1 MEIRTRFAPSPT
13 GFLHIGG
20 LRTALY
26 NYIFAKQNNG
36 SFILRIEDTDQNR
49 LVENA
54 TSQIINSLKDFNIDF
69 DEGPEFNENYGSY
82 KQSERLGIYKEHYIR
97 LIENDSAYLCIVRKD
112 KSLFP
117 VKSKTL
123 ALDRIN
129 WRYGGDNQ
137 EFGYHDPFVIK
148 LKIPSNGTLK
158 AYDKLRGEVQFD
170 LSLIDDPIIIKSDGF
185 PTYHFANVV
194 DDHLMRIS
202 HVIRGEEWLPSLP
215 KHILLYNYFNWD
227 PPQFIHLP
235 LLLNPDKSKL
245 SKRQGDVN
253 VEDFLAKGYIKECII
268 NFISLLGWNP
278 KDENEIFSINELM
291 KNFSIKNIQKS
302 GAIFDI
308 QKLNWMNSQYIKNLN
323 DDLFLKISKGYLPDW
338 YFDIKDSSKRSLILM
353 FIKSRIT
360 KLNEIKENLDPFN
373 NEYEIIDKDILKS
386 ISLTE
391 SKSLYKFWLEHL
403 ENIDNI
409 DEIFINNLIKKTSE
423 QLDMKIKEIYPKIR
437 AILYGSF
444 HGPDIYTIVAILG
457 IDETLRRLKINY

>member
-1 MEIRTRFAPSPT
+1 MKVRTRFAPSPT

-54 TSQIINSLKDFNIDF
+54 TFNLIKALDSFDLLF
-69 DEGPEFNENYGSY
+69 DEGPDKNETYGPY
-82 KQSERLGIYKEHYIR
+82 YQSQRLDIYKTYYLK
-97 LIENDSAYLCIVRKD
+97 LINDKNAYVCIEKNNDLLPENNVEKAIKI
-112 KSLFP
+112 
-117 VKSKTL
+117 
-123 ALDRIN
+123 IN
-129 WRYGGDNQ
+129 DNKIN
-137 EFGYHDPFVIK
+137 FVIK
-148 LKIPSNGTLK
+148 LKVNSNKILK
-158 AYDKLRGEVQFD
+158 AYDQIRGTVKFD

-194 DDHLMRIS
+194 DDHLMQIS

-227 PPQFIHLP
+227 IPKFIHLP

-278 KDENEIFSINELM
+278 KNENEIFSINQLL
-291 KNFSIKNIQKS
+291 KIFSIKNIQKS
-302 GAIFDI
+302 GAVFDI
-308 QKLNWMNSQYIKNLN
+308 QKLNWMNAQYIKNLN
-323 DDLFLKISKGYLPDW
+323 DDLFLKISKKYLPDW
-338 YFDIKDSSKRSLILM
+338 YFSINDSAKRSLILM
-353 FIKSRIT
+353 FIKNRIT
-360 KLNEIKENLDPFN
+360 KLDEIQENIDPFN
-373 NEYEIIDKDILKS
+373 NEYEIIDKNILKS

-403 ENIDNI
+403 EHIENI
-409 DEIFINNLIKKTSE
+409 DEKFINNLIKKTSE

-444 HGPDIYTIVAILG
+444 HGPDIYTIVTILG
-457 IDETLRRLKINY
+457 IDETLRRLKIKY